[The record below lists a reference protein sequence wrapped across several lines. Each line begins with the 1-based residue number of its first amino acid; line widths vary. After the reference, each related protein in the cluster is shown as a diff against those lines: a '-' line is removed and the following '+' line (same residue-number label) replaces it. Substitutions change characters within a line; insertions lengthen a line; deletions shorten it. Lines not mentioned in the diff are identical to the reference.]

1 MMFAS
6 VFASLGTRIMFVV
19 LAALLGLGGLF
30 IGFVKVIQKD
40 VLAQLMEHLETGQ
53 YKKREKTLAYMT
65 KILEQGIHEYYKNF
79 DNATAR
85 KMALDYFKRINDDK
99 GMIYMVVVDKNGVVL
114 FDPVNPKTVG
124 QSGLDAQSVDGV
136 YYVRGYLEAAKKGG
150 GYTYYKM
157 PKYDGGV
164 PEKKFA
170 YSHYDEVSQM
180 VIATTSYYTDYT
192 DINTENQAIKEGVN
206 KVFNENTTKLF
217 LWILT
222 ATIALV
228 VLTLI
233 YAKLRIVKRIDELV
247 LKINAFSHGDKD
259 LRAKIDVGDRNDE
272 ISQVGRGI
280 NLFVENA
287 RLIMEEIKG
296 ISTSNKTS
304 MDKLVQ
310 IAQETQKSMK
320 DSSTTL
326 NSVKN
331 KATDVASM
339 MNISIEQ
346 SQGLRKRLIETQG
359 LVKESKDAIGDLF
372 SQIIESAH
380 TEEELSSKVEQLS
393 RNADDVK
400 SILDIINDIADQ
412 TNLLALNAAIE
423 AARAGEHGRGFAVVA
438 DEVRNLAG
446 RTQKSLAEINSTIMV
461 IVQEINA
468 VSSQMNLNSQKMERL
483 SDMSKSVQETY
494 EKMSSNL
501 SSVVLDSNQSMDD
514 YAKSGRQIEA
524 MVSDFAEV
532 EKVASKTLADSSD
545 ILNIATHVSGT
556 TMNLDKQVN
565 LFKT

>member
-30 IGFVKVIQKD
+30 IGFVKVMQKD

-65 KILEQGIHEYYKNF
+65 KLLEQGIHEYYKSF

-180 VIATTSYYTDYT
+180 VIAATSYYT
-192 DINTENQAIKEGVN
+192 DINTENKAIKEGVN
-206 KVFNENTTKLF
+206 KVFNENTAKLF

-259 LRAKIDVGDRNDE
+259 LRTKIDVGDRNDE
-272 ISQVGRGI
+272 ISQVGRGV

-339 MNISIEQ
+339 MNASIEQ

-380 TEEELSSKVEQLS
+380 TEEELSSQVEQLS

-461 IVQEINA
+461 IVQEIND

-524 MVSDFAEV
+524 MVSDFVEV

>member
-1 MMFAS
+1 MVFSS
-6 VFASLGTRIMFVV
+6 VFSSLGTRIIFIL

-30 IGFVKVIQKD
+30 IGFVKVMQKD

-65 KILEQGIHEYYKNF
+65 EILEQGIHEYYKSF

-170 YSHYDEVSQM
+170 YSHYDEVSSM
-180 VIATTSYYTDYT
+180 VIATTSYYTD
-192 DINTENQAIKEGVN
+192 INTENKAIKEGVN

-259 LRAKIDVGDRNDE
+259 LRIKIDVGDHNDE
-272 ISQVGRGI
+272 ISQVGRGV

-296 ISTSNKTS
+296 ISTLNRTS

-310 IAQETQKSMK
+310 ITQETQKSMK
-320 DSSTTL
+320 DSLTTL

-331 KATDVASM
+331 KATDIASM

-372 SQIIESAH
+372 SQITESAH

-468 VSSQMNLNSQKMERL
+468 VSSQMNLNSQKMECL

-514 YAKSGRQIEA
+514 YAKSGHQIEA
-524 MVSDFAEV
+524 MVSDFVEV

-545 ILNIATHVSGT
+545 ILNIATHVSET
-556 TMNLDKQVN
+556 TINLDKQVN

>member
-19 LAALLGLGGLF
+19 LAALISLGGLF

-157 PKYDGGV
+157 PKYDGDV

-180 VIATTSYYTDYT
+180 VIAATSYYT
-192 DINTENQAIKEGVN
+192 DINTENKAIKEGVN

-339 MNISIEQ
+339 MNASIEQ

-372 SQIIESAH
+372 SQITESAH

-461 IVQEINA
+461 IVQEIND

-501 SSVVLDSNQSMDD
+501 SSVVRDSNQSMDD

-524 MVSDFAEV
+524 MVSDFVGV

>member
-1 MMFAS
+1 MMFS
-6 VFASLGTRIMFVV
+6 SMFASLGTRIMLVV

-30 IGFVKVIQKD
+30 IGFVKVMQKD

-65 KILEQGIHEYYKNF
+65 KIIEQGIHEYYKNF

-124 QSGLDAQSVDGV
+124 QSGLEAQSVDGV

-180 VIATTSYYTDYT
+180 VIAATSYYT
-192 DINTENQAIKEGVN
+192 DINTENKAIKEGVN

-259 LRAKIDVGDRNDE
+259 LRAKIEVDDRNDE
-272 ISQVGRGI
+272 ISQVGRGV

-296 ISTSNKTS
+296 ISTLNKTS

-320 DSSTTL
+320 NSSTTL

-339 MNISIEQ
+339 MNASIEQ

-372 SQIIESAH
+372 SQITESAH

-461 IVQEINA
+461 IVQEIND

-514 YAKSGRQIEA
+514 YAKSGHQIEA

-532 EKVASKTLADSSD
+532 EKVASKTLTDSSD

>member
-1 MMFAS
+1 MFS
-6 VFASLGTRIMFVV
+6 SLGTRIMLVV
-19 LAALLGLGGLF
+19 LVALLGLGGLSV
-30 IGFVKVIQKD
+30 GLVKFMQKD
-40 VLAQLMEHLETGQ
+40 ALAQLMEHLETEQ

-65 KILEQGIHEYYKNF
+65 ELLEQGIHEYYKNF

-85 KMALDYFKRINDDK
+85 KMALNYFKRINDDK

-124 QSGLDAQSVDGV
+124 QSGLDARSVDGV

-180 VIATTSYYTDYT
+180 VIAATSYYT
-192 DINTENQAIKEGVN
+192 DINTENKAIKEGVN

-217 LWILT
+217 LWILA

-259 LRAKIDVGDRNDE
+259 LRAKIEVDDRNDE
-272 ISQVGRGI
+272 ISQVGRGV

-296 ISTSNKTS
+296 ISTLNKTS

-310 IAQETQKSMK
+310 ITQETQKSMK
-320 DSSTTL
+320 NSSTTL

-331 KATDVASM
+331 KATDIASM
-339 MNISIEQ
+339 MNASIEQ

-372 SQIIESAH
+372 SQITESAH

-514 YAKSGRQIEA
+514 YAKSGHQIEA
-524 MVSDFAEV
+524 MVSDFVEV

-545 ILNIATHVSGT
+545 ILNIATHVSET

>member
-1 MMFAS
+1 MMFS
-6 VFASLGTRIMFVV
+6 SMFASLGTRIMLVV

-30 IGFVKVIQKD
+30 IGFVKVMQKD
-40 VLAQLMEHLETGQ
+40 VLAQLMEHLENGQ

-157 PKYDGGV
+157 PKYDGDV

-170 YSHYDEVSQM
+170 YSHYDEISQM
-180 VIATTSYYTDYT
+180 VIAATSYYT

-228 VLTLI
+228 VLTII

-259 LRAKIDVGDRNDE
+259 LRAKIDLGDRNDE
-272 ISQVGRGI
+272 ISQVGRGV

-310 IAQETQKSMK
+310 IVQETQKSMK
-320 DSSTTL
+320 NSSTTL

-331 KATDVASM
+331 KATDIASM

-372 SQIIESAH
+372 SQITESAH

-461 IVQEINA
+461 IVQEIND

-501 SSVVLDSNQSMDD
+501 SSVVQDSNQSMDD
-514 YAKSGRQIEA
+514 YAKSGHQIEA

>member
-1 MMFAS
+1 MMFS
-6 VFASLGTRIMFVV
+6 SMFASLGTRIMLVV

-30 IGFVKVIQKD
+30 IGFVKVMQKD

-65 KILEQGIHEYYKNF
+65 KIIEQGIHEYYKSF

-180 VIATTSYYTDYT
+180 VIATTSYYTD
-192 DINTENQAIKEGVN
+192 INTENQAIKEGVN
-206 KVFNENTTKLF
+206 KVFDENTTKLF

-247 LKINAFSHGDKD
+247 LKVNAFSHGDKD
-259 LRAKIDVGDRNDE
+259 LRIKIDVGDRNDE
-272 ISQVGRGI
+272 ISQVGRGV

-304 MDKLVQ
+304 MDELVQ

-331 KATDVASM
+331 KATGVASM
-339 MNISIEQ
+339 MNASIEQ

-461 IVQEINA
+461 IVQEIND

-524 MVSDFAEV
+524 MVSDFVEV

>member
-1 MMFAS
+1 MMFS
-6 VFASLGTRIMFVV
+6 SMFASLGTRIMLVV

-30 IGFVKVIQKD
+30 IGFVKVMQKD
-40 VLAQLMEHLETGQ
+40 VLAQLMEHLENGQ

-65 KILEQGIHEYYKNF
+65 KILEQGIHEYYKSF

-180 VIATTSYYTDYT
+180 VIAATSYYT
-192 DINTENQAIKEGVN
+192 DINTENKAIKEGVN
-206 KVFNENTTKLF
+206 KVFDENTTKLF

-228 VLTLI
+228 VLTII

-247 LKINAFSHGDKD
+247 LKINAFSRGDKD
-259 LRAKIDVGDRNDE
+259 LRIKIDVGDRNDE
-272 ISQVGRGI
+272 ISQVGRGV

-310 IAQETQKSMK
+310 IVQETQKSMK
-320 DSSTTL
+320 NSSTTL

-331 KATDVASM
+331 KATDIASM

-372 SQIIESAH
+372 SQITESAH

-461 IVQEINA
+461 IVQEIND

-501 SSVVLDSNQSMDD
+501 SSVVSDSNQSMDD

-532 EKVASKTLADSSD
+532 EKVASRTLADSSD

>member
-1 MMFAS
+1 MFAS
-6 VFASLGTRIMFVV
+6 VFASLGTRIVFVV
-19 LAALLGLGGLF
+19 LAALISLGGLF
-30 IGFVKVIQKD
+30 IGFVKVMQKD
-40 VLAQLMEHLETGQ
+40 VSAQLMEHLETGQ

-65 KILEQGIHEYYKNF
+65 ELLEQGIHGYYKNF

-124 QSGLDAQSVDGV
+124 QSGLGLKSVDGV

-180 VIATTSYYTDYT
+180 VIAATSYYT
-192 DINTENQAIKEGVN
+192 DINTENQAITEGVG

-222 ATIALV
+222 ATIALA

-233 YAKLRIVKRIDELV
+233 YAKLRIVKRIDGLV

-259 LRAKIDVGDRNDE
+259 LRVKIEVDDRNDE
-272 ISQVGRGI
+272 ISQVGRGV

-310 IAQETQKSMK
+310 IVQETQKSMK
-320 DSSTTL
+320 NSSTTL

-339 MNISIEQ
+339 MNTSIEQ

-400 SILDIINDIADQ
+400 SILDIINNIADQ

-501 SSVVLDSNQSMDD
+501 SSVVRDSNQSMDD

-524 MVSDFAEV
+524 MVSDFVEV

>member
-1 MMFAS
+1 MFAS
-6 VFASLGTRIMFVV
+6 IFSSLGVRIVLVV
-19 LAALLGLGGLF
+19 LAALLGLGGLS
-30 IGFVKVIQKD
+30 ISLVKVMQKD
-40 VLAQLMEHLETGQ
+40 VLEQLMGHLETGQ

-79 DNATAR
+79 DNTTAR
-85 KMALDYFKRINDDK
+85 KKALDYFKQINDDK

-114 FDPVNPKTVG
+114 FDPVNPKTIG
-124 QSGLDAQSVDGV
+124 QSGLNLQSVDGV
-136 YYVRGYLEAAKKGG
+136 YYVKGYLEAAKKGG

-180 VIATTSYYTDYT
+180 VIAATSYYTD
-192 DINTENQAIKEGVN
+192 INAENKAIKEGVE
-206 KVFNENTTKLF
+206 KVFNENTAKLF
-217 LWILT
+217 LWILI
-222 ATIALV
+222 ATIALA

-233 YAKLRIVKRIDELV
+233 YAKLRIVKRIDDLV

-259 LRAKIDVGDRNDE
+259 LRAKIDVDDRNDE
-272 ISQVGRGI
+272 ISQVGHGV
-280 NLFVENA
+280 NLFVEKA
-287 RLIMEEIKG
+287 RLIIEEIKG
-296 ISTSNKTS
+296 ISTLNKTS

-310 IAQETQKSMK
+310 ITKETQESMEN
-320 DSSTTL
+320 SSTTL
-326 NSVKN
+326 NSVKD
-331 KATDVASM
+331 KATDVASV
-339 MNISIEQ
+339 MNASIEQ

-501 SSVVLDSNQSMDD
+501 SSVVSDSNQSMDD

-524 MVSDFAEV
+524 MVSDFVGV

>member
-1 MMFAS
+1 MFS
-6 VFASLGTRIMFVV
+6 SMFASLGTRIMLVV

-85 KMALDYFKRINDDK
+85 KMALNYFKRINDDK

-180 VIATTSYYTDYT
+180 VIAATSYYT
-192 DINTENQAIKEGVN
+192 DINTENKAIKEGVN

-259 LRAKIDVGDRNDE
+259 LRAKIEVGDRNDE

-372 SQIIESAH
+372 SQITESAH

-461 IVQEINA
+461 IVQEIND

-501 SSVVLDSNQSMDD
+501 SSVVQDSNQSMDD

-524 MVSDFAEV
+524 MVSDFVEV

>member
-1 MMFAS
+1 MFAS

-30 IGFVKVIQKD
+30 IGFVKVMQKD

-65 KILEQGIHEYYKNF
+65 ELLEQGIHGYYKNF

-124 QSGLDAQSVDGV
+124 QSGLSLQSVDGV

-180 VIATTSYYTDYT
+180 VIAATSYYT
-192 DINTENQAIKEGVN
+192 DINTENQAITEGVG
-206 KVFNENTTKLF
+206 KVFNENTAKLF

-259 LRAKIDVGDRNDE
+259 LRTKIDVGDRNDE
-272 ISQVGRGI
+272 ISQVGRGV

-339 MNISIEQ
+339 MNASIEQ
-346 SQGLRKRLIETQG
+346 SQELRKRLIETQG

-380 TEEELSSKVEQLS
+380 TEEELSSQVEQLS

-501 SSVVLDSNQSMDD
+501 SSVVSDSNQSMDD

-524 MVSDFAEV
+524 MVSDFVGV

>member
-1 MMFAS
+1 MMFS
-6 VFASLGTRIMFVV
+6 SMFASLGTRIMLVV

-30 IGFVKVIQKD
+30 IGFVKVMQKD
-40 VLAQLMEHLETGQ
+40 VLAQLMEHLENGQ
-53 YKKREKTLAYMT
+53 YKKRKKTLAYMT
-65 KILEQGIHEYYKNF
+65 KLLEQGIHEYYKSF

-180 VIATTSYYTDYT
+180 VIAATSYYT
-192 DINTENQAIKEGVN
+192 DINTENKAIKEGVN

-228 VLTLI
+228 VLTLV

-296 ISTSNKTS
+296 ISTLNKTS

-310 IAQETQKSMK
+310 ITQETQKSMK

-331 KATDVASM
+331 KATDIASM

-372 SQIIESAH
+372 SQITESAH
-380 TEEELSSKVEQLS
+380 TEEELSSQVEQLS

-514 YAKSGRQIEA
+514 YAKSGHQIEA
-524 MVSDFAEV
+524 MVSDFVEV

>member
-6 VFASLGTRIMFVV
+6 VFASLGTRIMLVV

-30 IGFVKVIQKD
+30 IGFVKVMQKD

-65 KILEQGIHEYYKNF
+65 KLLEQGIHEYYKNF

-157 PKYDGGV
+157 PKYYGGV

-180 VIATTSYYTDYT
+180 VIAATSYYT
-192 DINTENQAIKEGVN
+192 DINTENKAIKEGVN
-206 KVFNENTTKLF
+206 KVFDENTTKLF

-259 LRAKIDVGDRNDE
+259 LRVKIDVGDRNDE

-339 MNISIEQ
+339 MNASIEQ

-359 LVKESKDAIGDLF
+359 LVKESKDVIGDLF
-372 SQIIESAH
+372 SQIIESVH
-380 TEEELSSKVEQLS
+380 TEEEFSSQVEQLS

-501 SSVVLDSNQSMDD
+501 SSVVSDSNQSMDD

-524 MVSDFAEV
+524 MVSDFVGV

>member
-1 MMFAS
+1 MM
-6 VFASLGTRIMFVV
+6 FASLGTRIMFVV

-30 IGFVKVIQKD
+30 IGFVKVMQKD
-40 VLAQLMEHLETGQ
+40 VLAQLMEHLENGQ

-180 VIATTSYYTDYT
+180 VIAATSYYT
-192 DINTENQAIKEGVN
+192 DINTENKAIKEGVN

-222 ATIALV
+222 ATITLV

-310 IAQETQKSMK
+310 IAQETQKNMK

-326 NSVKN
+326 NFVKN

-339 MNISIEQ
+339 MNASIEQ

-372 SQIIESAH
+372 SQITESAH

-461 IVQEINA
+461 IVQEIND

-501 SSVVLDSNQSMDD
+501 SSVVSDSNQSMDD
-514 YAKSGRQIEA
+514 YAKSGHQIEA

-556 TMNLDKQVN
+556 TINLDKQVN

>member
-1 MMFAS
+1 MVFSS
-6 VFASLGTRIMFVV
+6 VFSSLGTRIIFIV

-30 IGFVKVIQKD
+30 IGFVKVMQKD
-40 VLAQLMEHLETGQ
+40 VLTQLMEHLETGQ

-65 KILEQGIHEYYKNF
+65 KLIEQGIHEYYKSF

-180 VIATTSYYTDYT
+180 VIATTSYYTD
-192 DINTENQAIKEGVN
+192 INTENKAIKEGVN

-222 ATIALV
+222 ATIVLV

-247 LKINAFSHGDKD
+247 FKINAFSHGDKD

-272 ISQVGRGI
+272 ISQVGRGV

-296 ISTSNKTS
+296 ISTLNKTS

-310 IAQETQKSMK
+310 ITQETQKSMK

-331 KATDVASM
+331 KATDIVGM
-339 MNISIEQ
+339 MNTSIEQ

-372 SQIIESAH
+372 SQITESAH
-380 TEEELSSKVEQLS
+380 TEEELSSQVEQLS

-468 VSSQMNLNSQKMERL
+468 VSSQMNLNSQKMEHL

-501 SSVVLDSNQSMDD
+501 SSVVQDSNQSMDD
-514 YAKSGRQIEA
+514 YAKSGHQIEA
-524 MVSDFAEV
+524 IVSDFVEV

-545 ILNIATHVSGT
+545 ILNIATHVSET
-556 TMNLDKQVN
+556 AMNLDKQVN

>member
-1 MMFAS
+1 MMFS
-6 VFASLGTRIMFVV
+6 SMFASLGTRIMFVV

-30 IGFVKVIQKD
+30 IGFVKVMQKD

-124 QSGLDAQSVDGV
+124 QSGLEAQSVDGV

-180 VIATTSYYTDYT
+180 VIAATSYYT
-192 DINTENQAIKEGVN
+192 DINTENKAIKEGVN

-259 LRAKIDVGDRNDE
+259 LRAKIEVGDRNDE
-272 ISQVGRGI
+272 ISQVGRGV

-296 ISTSNKTS
+296 ISTLNKTS

-320 DSSTTL
+320 NSSTTL

-339 MNISIEQ
+339 MNASIEQ

-372 SQIIESAH
+372 SQITESAH

-393 RNADDVK
+393 RNADDIK

-446 RTQKSLAEINSTIMV
+446 CTQKSLAEINSTIMV
-461 IVQEINA
+461 IVQEIND

-514 YAKSGRQIEA
+514 YAKSGHQIEA

-532 EKVASKTLADSSD
+532 EKVASKTLTDSSD

>member
-1 MMFAS
+1 MMFS
-6 VFASLGTRIMFVV
+6 SMFASLGTRIMLVV
-19 LAALLGLGGLF
+19 LVALLSLGGLF
-30 IGFVKVIQKD
+30 VGFVKVMQKD
-40 VLAQLMEHLETGQ
+40 VLAQLMEHLENGQ

-65 KILEQGIHEYYKNF
+65 KILEQGIHEYYKSF

-99 GMIYMVVVDKNGVVL
+99 GMIYMVVDKNGVVL

-180 VIATTSYYTDYT
+180 VIAATSYYT
-192 DINTENQAIKEGVN
+192 DINTENKAIKEGVN
-206 KVFNENTTKLF
+206 KVFDENTTKLF

-247 LKINAFSHGDKD
+247 LKINAFSRGDKD
-259 LRAKIDVGDRNDE
+259 LRIKIDVGDRNDE
-272 ISQVGRGI
+272 ISQVGRGV

-296 ISTSNKTS
+296 ISTLNKTS

-310 IAQETQKSMK
+310 ITQETQKSMK

-331 KATDVASM
+331 KATDIASM
-339 MNISIEQ
+339 MNASIEQ

-359 LVKESKDAIGDLF
+359 LVKESKEAIGDLF
-372 SQIIESAH
+372 SQITESAH
-380 TEEELSSKVEQLS
+380 TEDELSSKVEQLS

-514 YAKSGRQIEA
+514 YAKSGHQIEA
-524 MVSDFAEV
+524 MVSDFVEV

-545 ILNIATHVSGT
+545 ILNIATHVSET
-556 TMNLDKQVN
+556 TVNLDKQVN

>member
-1 MMFAS
+1 MMFS
-6 VFASLGTRIMFVV
+6 SMFASLGTRIMLVV

-30 IGFVKVIQKD
+30 IGFVKVMQKD

-124 QSGLDAQSVDGV
+124 QSGLEAQSVDGV

-180 VIATTSYYTDYT
+180 VIAATSYYT
-192 DINTENQAIKEGVN
+192 DINTENKAIKEGVN
-206 KVFNENTTKLF
+206 KVFNENTAKLF

-331 KATDVASM
+331 KATDIASM

-372 SQIIESAH
+372 SQITESAH

-461 IVQEINA
+461 IVQEIND

-501 SSVVLDSNQSMDD
+501 SSVVQDSNQSMDD
-514 YAKSGRQIEA
+514 YAKSGHQIEA

>member
-1 MMFAS
+1 MVFSS
-6 VFASLGTRIMFVV
+6 VFSSLGTRIIFIV
-19 LAALLGLGGLF
+19 LAALLGLGGLS
-30 IGFVKVIQKD
+30 IGFVKVMQKD

-65 KILEQGIHEYYKNF
+65 EILEQGIHEYYKSF

-180 VIATTSYYTDYT
+180 VIAATSYYT
-192 DINTENQAIKEGVN
+192 DINTENKSIKEGVN

-233 YAKLRIVKRIDELV
+233 YAKLRIVKRINELV

-259 LRAKIDVGDRNDE
+259 LRTKIDMGDRNDE
-272 ISQVGRGI
+272 ISQVGRGV

-296 ISTSNKTS
+296 ISTLNKTS
-304 MDKLVQ
+304 MDKLIQ
-310 IAQETQKSMK
+310 ITQETQKSMK
-320 DSSTTL
+320 NSSTTL
-326 NSVKN
+326 DSVKN
-331 KATDVASM
+331 KATDITSM
-339 MNISIEQ
+339 MNASIEQ

-359 LVKESKDAIGDLF
+359 LVKESKEAIGDLF
-372 SQIIESAH
+372 SQITESAH

-501 SSVVLDSNQSMDD
+501 SSVVQDSNQSMDD
-514 YAKSGRQIEA
+514 YAKSGHQIEA
-524 MVSDFAEV
+524 MVSDFVEV

-545 ILNIATHVSGT
+545 ILNIVTHVSET

>member
-1 MMFAS
+1 MMFS
-6 VFASLGTRIMFVV
+6 SMFASLGTRIMLVV
-19 LAALLGLGGLF
+19 LVALLGLGGLF
-30 IGFVKVIQKD
+30 IGFVKVMQKD
-40 VLAQLMEHLETGQ
+40 VLAQLMEHLENGQ

-65 KILEQGIHEYYKNF
+65 KLLEQGIHEYYKSF
-79 DNATAR
+79 DNTTAR

-124 QSGLDAQSVDGV
+124 QSGLEAQSVDGV

-180 VIATTSYYTDYT
+180 VIAATSYYT
-192 DINTENQAIKEGVN
+192 DINTENKAIKEGVN

-228 VLTLI
+228 VLTLV

-296 ISTSNKTS
+296 ISTLNKTS
-304 MDKLVQ
+304 MDQLVQ
-310 IAQETQKSMK
+310 ITQETQKSMK
-320 DSSTTL
+320 NSSTTL

-331 KATDVASM
+331 KATDIASM
-339 MNISIEQ
+339 MNASIEQ

-372 SQIIESAH
+372 SQITESAH
-380 TEEELSSKVEQLS
+380 TEEELSSQVEQLS

-514 YAKSGRQIEA
+514 YAKSGHQIEA
-524 MVSDFAEV
+524 MVNDFVEV

-545 ILNIATHVSGT
+545 ILNIATHVSET
-556 TMNLDKQVN
+556 TINLDKQVN

>member
-180 VIATTSYYTDYT
+180 VIAATSYYTN
-192 DINTENQAIKEGVN
+192 INTENKAIKEGVN

-339 MNISIEQ
+339 MNASIEQ

-372 SQIIESAH
+372 SQITESAH

-461 IVQEINA
+461 IVQEIND

-501 SSVVLDSNQSMDD
+501 SSVVQDSNQSMDD
-514 YAKSGRQIEA
+514 YAKSGHQIEA
-524 MVSDFAEV
+524 MVSDFVGV

>member
-1 MMFAS
+1 MVFYSMFS
-6 VFASLGTRIMFVV
+6 SLGTRIMLVV
-19 LAALLGLGGLF
+19 LAALISLGGLF
-30 IGFVKVIQKD
+30 IGFVKVMQKD

-65 KILEQGIHEYYKNF
+65 ELLEQGIHEYYKKF

-85 KMALDYFKRINDDK
+85 KMVLNYFKRINDDK

-170 YSHYDEVSQM
+170 YSHYDEVSSM
-180 VIATTSYYTDYT
+180 VIVATSYYT
-192 DINTENQAIKEGVN
+192 DINTENKAIKEGVN

-259 LRAKIDVGDRNDE
+259 LRAKIDVDDRNDE
-272 ISQVGRGI
+272 ISQVGRGV

-296 ISTSNKTS
+296 ISTLNKTS

-310 IAQETQKSMK
+310 ITQETQKSMK
-320 DSSTTL
+320 NSSTTL

-331 KATDVASM
+331 KATGIASM
-339 MNISIEQ
+339 MNASIEQ
-346 SQGLRKRLIETQG
+346 SQGLRKRLIETQA

-372 SQIIESAH
+372 SQITESAH

-514 YAKSGRQIEA
+514 YAKSGHQIEA
-524 MVSDFAEV
+524 MVSDFVEV

-545 ILNIATHVSGT
+545 ILNIATHVSET

>member
-1 MMFAS
+1 MMFS
-6 VFASLGTRIMFVV
+6 SMFASLGTRIMLVM

-30 IGFVKVIQKD
+30 IGFVKVMQKD
-40 VLAQLMEHLETGQ
+40 VLAQLMEHLENGQ

-65 KILEQGIHEYYKNF
+65 KLLEQGIHEYYKSF

-180 VIATTSYYTDYT
+180 VIAATSYYT
-192 DINTENQAIKEGVN
+192 DINTENKAIKEGVN

-233 YAKLRIVKRIDELV
+233 YAKLRIVKRIEELV

-259 LRAKIDVGDRNDE
+259 LRARIDVGDRNDE

-296 ISTSNKTS
+296 ISTLNKTS

-310 IAQETQKSMK
+310 IAQGTQKSMK
-320 DSSTTL
+320 NSSTTL

-331 KATDVASM
+331 KATDIASM

-372 SQIIESAH
+372 SQITESAH
-380 TEEELSSKVEQLS
+380 TEEELSSQVEQLS

-514 YAKSGRQIEA
+514 YAKSGHQIEA
-524 MVSDFAEV
+524 MVSDFVEV

-545 ILNIATHVSGT
+545 ILNIATHVSET

>member
-1 MMFAS
+1 MFS
-6 VFASLGTRIMFVV
+6 SMFASLGTRIMLVV

-30 IGFVKVIQKD
+30 IGFVKVMQKD
-40 VLAQLMEHLETGQ
+40 VLAQLMEHLENGQ

-65 KILEQGIHEYYKNF
+65 KLLEQGIHEYYKSF

-180 VIATTSYYTDYT
+180 VIAATSYYT
-192 DINTENQAIKEGVN
+192 DINTENKAIKEGVN
-206 KVFNENTTKLF
+206 KVFDENTTKLF
-217 LWILT
+217 LWILA

-247 LKINAFSHGDKD
+247 LKINAFSRGDKD
-259 LRAKIDVGDRNDE
+259 LRIKIDVGDRNDE
-272 ISQVGRGI
+272 ISQVGRGV

-296 ISTSNKTS
+296 ISTLNKTS

-310 IAQETQKSMK
+310 ITQETQKSMK

-331 KATDVASM
+331 KATDIASM
-339 MNISIEQ
+339 MNASIEQ

-372 SQIIESAH
+372 SQITESAH

-514 YAKSGRQIEA
+514 YAKSGHQIEA
-524 MVSDFAEV
+524 MVSDFVEV

-545 ILNIATHVSGT
+545 VLNIATHVSET

>member
-1 MMFAS
+1 MVFSS
-6 VFASLGTRIMFVV
+6 VFSSLGARIIFIV

-30 IGFVKVIQKD
+30 IGFVKVMQKD
-40 VLAQLMEHLETGQ
+40 VLTQLMEHLETGQ

-65 KILEQGIHEYYKNF
+65 EIIEQGIHEYYKSF

-180 VIATTSYYTDYT
+180 VIATTSYYTD
-192 DINTENQAIKEGVN
+192 INTENKAIKEGVN

-228 VLTLI
+228 VLALI

-247 LKINAFSHGDKD
+247 FKINAFSQGDKD
-259 LRAKIDVGDRNDE
+259 LRAKIDVGDRSDE

-296 ISTSNKTS
+296 ISTLNKTS

-310 IAQETQKSMK
+310 ITQETQKSMK
-320 DSSTTL
+320 NSSTTL

-339 MNISIEQ
+339 MNASIEQ
-346 SQGLRKRLIETQG
+346 SQGLRKRLIETQA

-372 SQIIESAH
+372 SQITESAH
-380 TEEELSSKVEQLS
+380 TEEELSSQVEQLS

-461 IVQEINA
+461 IVQEINT

-501 SSVVLDSNQSMDD
+501 SSVVQDSNQSMDD
-514 YAKSGRQIEA
+514 YAKSGHQIEA
-524 MVSDFAEV
+524 MVSDFVEV

-545 ILNIATHVSGT
+545 ILSIATHVSET
-556 TMNLDKQVN
+556 AMNLDKQVN

>member
-180 VIATTSYYTDYT
+180 VIAATSYYT
-192 DINTENQAIKEGVN
+192 DINTENKAIKEGVN
-206 KVFNENTTKLF
+206 KVFNENTAKLF

-259 LRAKIDVGDRNDE
+259 LRAKIDLGNRNDE
-272 ISQVGRGI
+272 ISQVGRGV

-320 DSSTTL
+320 NSSTTL
-326 NSVKN
+326 NSVRN

-339 MNISIEQ
+339 MNTSIEQ

-501 SSVVLDSNQSMDD
+501 SSVVQDSNQSMDD

-524 MVSDFAEV
+524 MVSDFVEV

>member
-30 IGFVKVIQKD
+30 IGFVKVMQKD

-65 KILEQGIHEYYKNF
+65 KLLEQGIHEYYKNF

-124 QSGLDAQSVDGV
+124 QSGLGLQSVDGV

-180 VIATTSYYTDYT
+180 VIAATSYYT
-192 DINTENQAIKEGVN
+192 DINTENKTIKEGVN
-206 KVFNENTTKLF
+206 KVFNENTAKLF

-259 LRAKIDVGDRNDE
+259 LRTKIDVDDHNDE
-272 ISQVGRGI
+272 ISQVGRGV

-331 KATDVASM
+331 KAADVASM
-339 MNISIEQ
+339 MNASIEQ

-380 TEEELSSKVEQLS
+380 TEEELSSQVEQLS

-501 SSVVLDSNQSMDD
+501 SSVVSDSNQSMDD
-514 YAKSGRQIEA
+514 YAKSGRRIEA
-524 MVSDFAEV
+524 MVSDFVGV
-532 EKVASKTLADSSD
+532 EKVASKTLSDSSD

>member
-1 MMFAS
+1 MMFSS
-6 VFASLGTRIMFVV
+6 VFASLGTRIMLVV

-30 IGFVKVIQKD
+30 IGFVKVMQKD
-40 VLAQLMEHLETGQ
+40 VLAQLMEHLENGQ

-180 VIATTSYYTDYT
+180 VIAATSYYT
-192 DINTENQAIKEGVN
+192 DINTENKAIKEGVN

-222 ATIALV
+222 ATIALA

-259 LRAKIDVGDRNDE
+259 LRARIDVGDRNDE
-272 ISQVGRGI
+272 ISQVARGV

-296 ISTSNKTS
+296 ISTLNKTS

-320 DSSTTL
+320 NSSTTL

-331 KATDVASM
+331 KATDIASM

-372 SQIIESAH
+372 SQITESAH

-461 IVQEINA
+461 IVQEIND

-501 SSVVLDSNQSMDD
+501 SSVVQDSNQSMDD
-514 YAKSGRQIEA
+514 YAKSGHQIEA

-532 EKVASKTLADSSD
+532 EKVASNTLADSSD

>member
-30 IGFVKVIQKD
+30 IGFVKVMQKD

-180 VIATTSYYTDYT
+180 VIAATSYYT
-192 DINTENQAIKEGVN
+192 DINTENKAIKEGVN

-320 DSSTTL
+320 NSSTTL

-331 KATDVASM
+331 KATDIASM

-372 SQIIESAH
+372 SQITESAH

-461 IVQEINA
+461 IVQEIND

-501 SSVVLDSNQSMDD
+501 SSVVSDSNQSMDD
-514 YAKSGRQIEA
+514 YAKSGHQIEA
-524 MVSDFAEV
+524 MVSDFVEV
-532 EKVASKTLADSSD
+532 EKVASTTLADSSD

>member
-1 MMFAS
+1 MMFS
-6 VFASLGTRIMFVV
+6 SMFASLGTRIMLVV

-30 IGFVKVIQKD
+30 IGFVKAMQKD
-40 VLAQLMEHLETGQ
+40 VLAQLMEHLENGQ

-65 KILEQGIHEYYKNF
+65 KLLEQGIHEYYKSF

-180 VIATTSYYTDYT
+180 VIAATSYYT
-192 DINTENQAIKEGVN
+192 DINTENKAIKEGVN

-228 VLTLI
+228 VLTLV

-247 LKINAFSHGDKD
+247 FKINAFSHGDKD

-272 ISQVGRGI
+272 ISQAGRGI

-296 ISTSNKTS
+296 ISTLNKTS

-310 IAQETQKSMK
+310 ITQETQKSMK
-320 DSSTTL
+320 DSTTTL

-331 KATDVASM
+331 KATDIASM

-372 SQIIESAH
+372 SQITESAH
-380 TEEELSSKVEQLS
+380 TEEELSSQVEQLS

-501 SSVVLDSNQSMDD
+501 SSVVSDSNQSMDD
-514 YAKSGRQIEA
+514 YAKSGHQIEA
-524 MVSDFAEV
+524 MVSDFVEV
-532 EKVASKTLADSSD
+532 EKMASKTLADSSD
-545 ILNIATHVSGT
+545 ILNIATHVSET
-556 TMNLDKQVN
+556 AMNLDNQVN

>member
-1 MMFAS
+1 MMFS
-6 VFASLGTRIMFVV
+6 SMFASLGTRIMLVV
-19 LAALLGLGGLF
+19 LTALLGLGGLF
-30 IGFVKVIQKD
+30 IGFVKVMQKD

-180 VIATTSYYTDYT
+180 VIAATSYYT
-192 DINTENQAIKEGVN
+192 DINTENKAIKEGVN

-233 YAKLRIVKRIDELV
+233 YAKLRIVKRIDKLV
-247 LKINAFSHGDKD
+247 LKVNAFSHGDKD

-320 DSSTTL
+320 GSSTTL

-372 SQIIESAH
+372 SQITESAH

-514 YAKSGRQIEA
+514 YAKSGHQIEA
-524 MVSDFAEV
+524 MVSDFVEV

>member
-30 IGFVKVIQKD
+30 IGFVKVMQKD

-65 KILEQGIHEYYKNF
+65 KLLEQGIHEYYKSF

-180 VIATTSYYTDYT
+180 VIAATSYYT
-192 DINTENQAIKEGVN
+192 DINTENKAIKEGVN
-206 KVFNENTTKLF
+206 KVFNENTIKLF

-259 LRAKIDVGDRNDE
+259 LRTKIDVGDRNDE
-272 ISQVGRGI
+272 ISQVGRGV

-339 MNISIEQ
+339 MNASIEQ

-380 TEEELSSKVEQLS
+380 TEEELSSQVEQLS

-501 SSVVLDSNQSMDD
+501 SSVVRDSNQSMDD

-524 MVSDFAEV
+524 MVSDFVGV

>member
-30 IGFVKVIQKD
+30 SGFVKVMQKD
-40 VLAQLMEHLETGQ
+40 VLVQLMEHLETGQ

-157 PKYDGGV
+157 PKYDGSV

-180 VIATTSYYTDYT
+180 VIAATSYYT
-192 DINTENQAIKEGVN
+192 DINTENKAIKEGVN

-259 LRAKIDVGDRNDE
+259 LRTKIDVGDRNDE
-272 ISQVGRGI
+272 ISQVGRGV

-339 MNISIEQ
+339 MNASIEQ

-380 TEEELSSKVEQLS
+380 TEEELSSQVEQLS

-501 SSVVLDSNQSMDD
+501 SSVVSDSNQSMDD

-524 MVSDFAEV
+524 MVSDFVGV

>member
-19 LAALLGLGGLF
+19 LAALIFLGGLS
-30 IGFVKVIQKD
+30 IGLVKFMQKD
-40 VLAQLMEHLETGQ
+40 ALAQLMEHLETRQ

-65 KILEQGIHEYYKNF
+65 KLLEQGIHEYYKSF

-180 VIATTSYYTDYT
+180 VIAATSYYT

-206 KVFNENTTKLF
+206 KVFNENTAKLF

-222 ATIALV
+222 ATITLV

-259 LRAKIDVGDRNDE
+259 LRARIDVGDRNDE
-272 ISQVGRGI
+272 ISQVGRGV

-320 DSSTTL
+320 NSSTTL

-331 KATDVASM
+331 KATDVANM
-339 MNISIEQ
+339 MNASIEQ

-372 SQIIESAH
+372 SQITESTH

-461 IVQEINA
+461 IVQEIND

-501 SSVVLDSNQSMDD
+501 SSVVSDSNQSMDD
-514 YAKSGRQIEA
+514 YAKSGHQIEA

>member
-1 MMFAS
+1 MMFS
-6 VFASLGTRIMFVV
+6 SMFASLGTRIMFVV

-65 KILEQGIHEYYKNF
+65 KILEQGIHEYYKSF

-85 KMALDYFKRINDDK
+85 RMALDYFKRINDDK

-180 VIATTSYYTDYT
+180 VIAATSYYT

-206 KVFNENTTKLF
+206 KVFNENITRLF

-304 MDKLVQ
+304 MGELVQ

-339 MNISIEQ
+339 MNASIEQ

-372 SQIIESAH
+372 SQITESAH

-468 VSSQMNLNSQKMERL
+468 VSSQMNLNSQKMECL

-501 SSVVLDSNQSMDD
+501 SSVVQDSNQSMDD
-514 YAKSGRQIEA
+514 YAKSGHQIEA
-524 MVSDFAEV
+524 IVSDFVGV
-532 EKVASKTLADSSD
+532 EKMASKTLADSSD
-545 ILNIATHVSGT
+545 VLNIATHVSET

>member
-6 VFASLGTRIMFVV
+6 VFSSLGARIIFIV

-30 IGFVKVIQKD
+30 IGFVKVMQKD

-65 KILEQGIHEYYKNF
+65 EIIEQGIHEYYKSF

-85 KMALDYFKRINDDK
+85 KMALDYFKHINDDK

-124 QSGLDAQSVDGV
+124 QSGLDARSVDGV

-180 VIATTSYYTDYT
+180 VIAATSYYT
-192 DINTENQAIKEGVN
+192 DINTENQAITEGVG
-206 KVFNENTTKLF
+206 KVFSENTTKLF

-272 ISQVGRGI
+272 ISQVSRGV

-296 ISTSNKTS
+296 ISTLNKTS

-310 IAQETQKSMK
+310 ITQETQKSMK
-320 DSSTTL
+320 NSSTTL

-331 KATDVASM
+331 KATDIASM

-372 SQIIESAH
+372 SQITESAH
-380 TEEELSSKVEQLS
+380 TEEELSSQVEQLS

-461 IVQEINA
+461 IVQEINT

-501 SSVVLDSNQSMDD
+501 SSVVQDSNQSMDD
-514 YAKSGRQIEA
+514 YAKSGHQIEA
-524 MVSDFAEV
+524 IVSDFVEV

-545 ILNIATHVSGT
+545 ILNIATHVSET

>member
-1 MMFAS
+1 MFS
-6 VFASLGTRIMFVV
+6 SMFASLGTRIMLVV

-30 IGFVKVIQKD
+30 IGFVKVMQKD
-40 VLAQLMEHLETGQ
+40 VLAQLMEHLENGQ

-65 KILEQGIHEYYKNF
+65 KLLEQGIHEYYKSF

-180 VIATTSYYTDYT
+180 VIVATSYYT
-192 DINTENQAIKEGVN
+192 DINTENKAIKEGVN
-206 KVFNENTTKLF
+206 KVFDENTTKLF

-247 LKINAFSHGDKD
+247 LKINAFSRGDKD
-259 LRAKIDVGDRNDE
+259 LRIKIDVGDRNDE
-272 ISQVGRGI
+272 ISQVGLGV

-296 ISTSNKTS
+296 ISTLNKTS

-310 IAQETQKSMK
+310 ITQETQKSMK

-331 KATDVASM
+331 KATDIASM
-339 MNISIEQ
+339 MNASIEQ

-372 SQIIESAH
+372 SQITESAH
-380 TEEELSSKVEQLS
+380 TEDELSSKVEQLS

-514 YAKSGRQIEA
+514 YAKSGHQIEA
-524 MVSDFAEV
+524 MVSDFVEV

-545 ILNIATHVSGT
+545 ILNIATHVSET

>member
-1 MMFAS
+1 MMFS
-6 VFASLGTRIMFVV
+6 SMFASLGTRIMLVV

-30 IGFVKVIQKD
+30 IGFVKVMQKD
-40 VLAQLMEHLETGQ
+40 ALAQLMEHLETGQ

-65 KILEQGIHEYYKNF
+65 KIIEQGIHEYYKNF

-85 KMALDYFKRINDDK
+85 KMALDYFKRINDNK

-124 QSGLDAQSVDGV
+124 QSGLEAQSVDGV

-157 PKYDGGV
+157 SKYDGGV

-180 VIATTSYYTDYT
+180 VIAATSYYT
-192 DINTENQAIKEGVN
+192 DINTENKAIKEGVN
-206 KVFNENTTKLF
+206 KVFDENTTKLF

-247 LKINAFSHGDKD
+247 LKINAFSRGDKD
-259 LRAKIDVGDRNDE
+259 LRIKIDVGDRNDE
-272 ISQVGRGI
+272 ISQVGRGV

-310 IAQETQKSMK
+310 IVQETQKSMK

-331 KATDVASM
+331 KATDVANM
-339 MNISIEQ
+339 MNASIEQ

-359 LVKESKDAIGDLF
+359 LVKESKEAIGDLF
-372 SQIIESAH
+372 SQITESAH

-461 IVQEINA
+461 IVQEIND
-468 VSSQMNLNSQKMERL
+468 VSSQMSLNSQKMERL

-501 SSVVLDSNQSMDD
+501 SSVVSDSNQSMDD
-514 YAKSGRQIEA
+514 YAKSGHQIEV